1 MDGLSLLLATMS
13 FLLVVCVIGA
23 NVVNTLNGQAKKL
36 MKEGFTD
43 EVKSV
48 QENPI
53 GVRIRAVLDPMIEP
67 HGDTLCSLYNTIRKN
82 MMKNEK
88 AGQNISDDEARV
100 RVEKSL
106 ALQIPGGPLP
116 CPLLKYPTGKVT
128 DVEWLNWLQRVPPD
142 FGARIVFMAAYA
154 KEMLTSTEQKMK
166 DALSGKSPTVLEEF
180 APVCPPDVAATR
192 RAERA
197 RKSEQ
202 ACDLPEDLGP
212 ERIQEQIQQLLETM
226 IATKSKQLRAK
237 GIDPGIDIGP
247 LLQEAK
253 RSQAYLDKQA
263 KDAESG
269 NLQVNI
275 PTAM

>member
-1 MDGLSLLLATMS
+1 MDGLSLLLATIS
-13 FLLVVCVIGA
+13 VLFVVCVIGA
-23 NVVNTLNGQAKKL
+23 NFVNTMQSTPSNV
-36 MKEGFTD
+36 KEGF
-43 EVKSV
+43 VV
-48 QENPI
+48 QEI
-53 GVRIRAVLDPMIEP
+53 STVGKRIHAVLDPMIEP
-67 HGDTLCSLYNTIRKN
+67 HGDTLCSLFDTIRKN

-100 RVEKSL
+100 RVEKAL
-106 ALQIPGGPLP
+106 ALKIPGGPLP
-116 CPLLKYPTGKVT
+116 CPLLRYPQGVVS

-154 KEMLTSTEQKMK
+154 KEMLGSTAKNMK
-166 DALSGKSPTVLEEF
+166 DALSGKGTPIQEEF
-180 APVCPPDVAATR
+180 APICTPDIATTR

-202 ACDLPEDLGP
+202 ACDLPEDVGP
-212 ERIQEQIQQLLETM
+212 ERIQEQIEQLLET
-226 IATKSKQLRAK
+226 IVATKNKALKAK
-237 GIDPGIDIGP
+237 GIDSGINIGP

-253 RSQAYLDKQA
+253 SAQVYLDKQA

-275 PTAM
+275 PSMD